1 MAVEWEDWS
10 TQELL
15 DLRMSDLEVRLQGS
29 WVEPLVERVCEELE
43 ARGLCFRPHFWLA
56 DEWFS
61 PDGVPGVAVPFYLAH
76 KKLMA
81 LERRMM
87 FEVEGGNKAECLMLL
102 RHELG
107 HAVDHAY
114 RLSRRRLW
122 RETFGSPSQPYPE
135 YYRPNPRS
143 HRFVQHLDGWYAQAH
158 PFEDFAETF
167 AVWLTPRNNWRRQYK
182 GWPALKKLEA
192 IDRMLKSVAETPP
205 PVRSRAK
212 PYSLGKL
219 RHTLRTHYDRKRA
232 HYHLEAPSLHDRDL
246 RRLFVDADEGPRRLS
261 AATFLRQ
268 HRKEIRE
275 RVARWTGE
283 YEFTLDQ
290 ILKEMIQRCRDL
302 DLRLKGPASQVKVDF
317 AIMLAVHTVQT
328 LHRGVEWH
336 PM

>member
-1 MAVEWEDWS
+1 
-10 TQELL
+10 
-15 DLRMSDLEVRLQGS
+15 
-29 WVEPLVERVCEELE
+29 
-43 ARGLCFRPHFWLA
+43 
-56 DEWFS
+56 
-61 PDGVPGVAVPFYLAH
+61 
-76 KKLMA
+76 
-81 LERRMM
+81 
-87 FEVEGGNKAECLMLL
+87 
-102 RHELG
+102 
-107 HAVDHAY
+107 
-114 RLSRRRLW
+114 
-122 RETFGSPSQPYPE
+122 
-135 YYRPNPRS
+135 
-143 HRFVQHLDGWYAQAH
+143 
-158 PFEDFAETF
+158 
-167 AVWLTPRNNWRRQYK
+167 
-182 GWPALKKLEA
+182 
-192 IDRMLKSVAETPP
+192 MLKSVAETPP